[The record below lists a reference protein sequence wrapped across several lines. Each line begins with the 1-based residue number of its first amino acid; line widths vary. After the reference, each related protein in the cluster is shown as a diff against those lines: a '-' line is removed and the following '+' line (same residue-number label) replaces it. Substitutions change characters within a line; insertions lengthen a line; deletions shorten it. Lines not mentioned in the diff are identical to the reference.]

1 MLEALTAL
9 EPDPILGLTAAV
21 GADSNPNKV
30 DLGAG
35 VYRDEHGHTPVMA
48 AVKAAE
54 ALLLER
60 EQTKAYTPQSGVAGF
75 NEGMVELLLGSQHPA
90 VAAGR
95 VHAITAPGG
104 SGALRIAA
112 GMLARLPNP
121 PRIWL
126 SDPSWPNHDPLLGG
140 AGLTLVRYPYYD
152 GTAKRLDFDGM
163 VAALGNANAG
173 DAVLLHSCCHNP
185 SGADLNAE
193 QWDQVAA
200 LCARKS
206 LLPFVDSAYL
216 GLGKGLEEDAYGIR
230 ALAAAC
236 PEMLVAASCS
246 KNFGLYRERVG
257 VLLTLGRSSEGADVA
272 QSHLANVARTLYSL
286 PPSHGA
292 STVGVIFSDPDLRA
306 RWESE
311 LTVMRERINA
321 MRAQLVAALKAEAP
335 AHDFGFIA
343 EQFGMFSFLGL
354 TPAQVHRLRDE
365 YSVYMTTSSRANLA
379 GVNQDNV
386 AYLAKAIAAVI

>member
-21 GADSNPNKV
+21 KADSNPNKV

-48 AVKAAE
+48 AVKNAE
-54 ALLLER
+54 ALLLEQ
-60 EQTKAYTPQSGVAGF
+60 EQTKAYTPQSGVDSF
-75 NEGMVELLLGSQHPA
+75 NDGMVELLLGPQHPA

-95 VHAITAPGG
+95 VRAITAPGG

-112 GMLARLPNP
+112 GMLARLPKP
-121 PRIWL
+121 PTIWL
-126 SDPSWPNHDPLLGG
+126 SEPSWPNHDPLLGG
-140 AGLTLVRYPYYD
+140 AGLNLIRYPYYD
-152 GTAKRLDFDGM
+152 GVAKRLDFDGM
-163 VAALGNANAG
+163 VAALEKASAG

-185 SGADLNAE
+185 SGADLDAE
-193 QWDQVAA
+193 QWDRVAA
-200 LCARKS
+200 LCAERK

-216 GLGKGLEEDAYGIR
+216 GLGKGLAEDAYGIR
-230 ALAAAC
+230 ALAARC

-257 VLLTLGRSSEGADVA
+257 VLLTLGRDEASAGVA

-292 STVGVIFSDPDLRA
+292 STVGLILSHPDLREQW
-306 RWESE
+306 RSE
-311 LTVMRERINA
+311 LDVMRERINA
-321 MRAQLVAALKAEAP
+321 VRARLVEALKAEAP
-335 AHDFGFIA
+335 GHDFGFIA

-354 TPAQVHRLRDE
+354 NSAQVRRLRDE

-379 GVNQDNV
+379 GVNRDNV